1 MIKKT
6 AIPRKGISLQRF
18 PRLIALSGGVFF
30 RGGRSDVF
38 PVVPSHVR
46 SAGPEEDKKI
56 QVKQGKLVK

>member
-46 SAGPEEDKKI
+46 SAGPEEDKKYR
-56 QVKQGKLVK
+56 